1 MKKLIIPLLLVS
13 AVLMAACAAPAV
25 TAPSMVAPA
34 EINAR
39 LADAGTE
46 YILLDV
52 RTQAEW
58 ENDGHIEGATLI
70 PVEELSGRL
79 NELPDQDAEIV
90 VYCRSGNRSNE
101 AANILAGA
109 GYVNVSDMGGINN
122 WISAGYP
129 VIYGP

>member
-1 MKKLIIPLLLVS
+1 MKKLIIPLLLIV
-13 AVLMAACAAPAV
+13 AVLMAACAAPVA
-25 TAPSMVAPA
+25 TAPSMVAPS

-52 RTQAEW
+52 RTQGEW

-70 PVEELSGRL
+70 PIEELSGRL
-79 NELPDQDAEIV
+79 GELPDQDAEIV
-90 VYCRSGNRSNE
+90 VYCRSGNRSNQ
-101 AANILAGA
+101 AANLLAGA
-109 GYVNVSDMGGINN
+109 GYTNIYDMGGIND
-122 WISAGYP
+122 WKAAGYP